1 MVTAPSSE
9 KISFLSFS
17 SKRRRTGALTAEHP
31 RRDTLAFR
39 RARRERRAATRARL
53 LSVARAL
60 RMSPADAPDAHLH
73 ENALAE
79 DLTGASLL
87 RSRNVENTE
96 KRVSNAEMR
105 SETPSAA
112 AIPRSAPDAREPPPP
127 SAKHASTRR
136 PGAILRAAER
146 LVLAA
151 AVEDAAA
158 GDAVEG
164 DGSHT
169 QPPGGGSDD
178 TREEARFHA
187 PDVFDFLFERERE
200 TFGETQELA
209 RLPAAK
215 WWTSM
220 VDPFIP
226 EASNA
231 NADLGLGNP
240 RTCLGAPKERETF
253 PPREAPPRAEAK
265 AKAKKKKKRRRRRR
279 RRRRGDGRRRRHL
292 GCRFRSRALVRASA
306 RRYGRRQGQSAR
318 RARAAREESQSMR
331 RRLDDDGDRN
341 RAFLR
346 GVTGGW
352 RLRFAGGGGVRDAT
366 RRARRGGARGAR
378 DAPTGEPRVFPRL
391 PRRRIAAGRKTRL
404 TFTRYR
410 DVGKRRSERFR
421 TRHRSVA
428 GWERAVQV
436 QRAVSAD
443 AASSRF
449 PDRALR
455 PPVPL
460 GRAAR
465 APGARVGHDARA
477 GGQLVHQRARAHLA
491 ADDRAARFADRGRA
505 KKREGTRGEERRT
518 KAEAFDEPRAS

>member
-1 MVTAPSSE
+1 
-9 KISFLSFS
+9 
-17 SKRRRTGALTAEHP
+17 
-31 RRDTLAFR
+31 
-39 RARRERRAATRARL
+39 
-53 LSVARAL
+53 
-60 RMSPADAPDAHLH
+60 MSPADAPDAHLH

-220 VDPFIP
+220 VDPLLP
-226 EASNA
+226 EASDA

-240 RTCLGAPKERETF
+240 RTCFGAPKERETF

-265 AKAKKKKKRRRRRR
+265 AKAKKKK
-279 RRRRGDGRRRRHL
+279 
-292 GCRFRSRALVRASA
+292 SVV
-306 RRYGRRQGQSAR
+306 
-318 RARAAREESQSMR
+318 AA
-331 RRLDDDGDRN
+331 
-341 RAFLR
+341 
-346 GVTGGW
+346 
-352 RLRFAGGGGVRDAT
+352 
-366 RRARRGGARGAR
+366 
-378 DAPTGEPRVFPRL
+378 
-391 PRRRIAAGRKTRL
+391 AA
-404 TFTRYR
+404 
-410 DVGKRRSERFR
+410 
-421 TRHRSVA
+421 VA
-428 GWERAVQV
+428 
-436 QRAVSAD
+436 
-443 AASSRF
+443 AA
-449 PDRALR
+449 
-455 PPVPL
+455 
-460 GRAAR
+460 
-465 APGARVGHDARA
+465 
-477 GGQLVHQRARAHLA
+477 
-491 ADDRAARFADRGRA
+491 
-505 KKREGTRGEERRT
+505 RRT
-518 KAEAFDEPRAS
+518 KASTPRMPIPVSRSRSRVCASLRTAPRPERAPRASGSRGILRNAA

>member
-1 MVTAPSSE
+1 
-9 KISFLSFS
+9 
-17 SKRRRTGALTAEHP
+17 LTAEHP

-60 RMSPADAPDAHLH
+60 RMSPADATDAHLH

-87 RSRNVENTE
+87 RTRNVENTE

-127 SAKHASTRR
+127 SAKHALTRR

-178 TREEARFHA
+178 TRQEARFHA

-209 RLPAAK
+209 RVPAAK

-220 VDPFIP
+220 VDPRLP
-226 EASNA
+226 EASDA

-240 RTCLGAPKERETF
+240 RTCFGAPKERETF

-265 AKAKKKKKRRRRRR
+265 AKAKKKKSVVAAAAADEGVDTSDADSGLALSFARLRVAT
-279 RRRRGDGRRRRHL
+279 DG
-292 GCRFRSRALVRASA
+292 AKA
-306 RRYGRRQGQSAR
+306 
-318 RARAAREESQSMR
+318 RARAARERLARNLSQCGVDSTTTDEETAR
-331 RRLDDDGDRN
+331 FFAALPGLGVCVSLAEGAFATRLDA
-341 RAFLR
+341 RAAEAHAALETR
-346 GVTGGW
+346 Q
-352 RLRFAGGGGVRDAT
+352 RAYRASSRDSPAGGSPRDGRHVSRSFDTETSGRDVPKGSVHDTEASPVGNALFKFNAQSRRTQPLRDFLIEHFDHPYPSDAQRERLARESGMTRAQVGNWFINARVRIWRPMIVQLGLQIEDERRNAKEPAARKGGQKPKRPTNREQA
-366 RRARRGGARGAR
+366 RRARKEGARG
-378 DAPTGEPRVFPRL
+378 DET
-391 PRRRIAAGRKTRL
+391 AATR
-404 TFTRYR
+404 
-410 DVGKRRSERFR
+410 
-421 TRHRSVA
+421 
-428 GWERAVQV
+428 
-436 QRAVSAD
+436 
-443 AASSRF
+443 
-449 PDRALR
+449 P
-455 PPVPL
+455 
-460 GRAAR
+460 
-465 APGARVGHDARA
+465 
-477 GGQLVHQRARAHLA
+477 
-491 ADDRAARFADRGRA
+491 
-505 KKREGTRGEERRT
+505 
-518 KAEAFDEPRAS
+518 